1 MSQELLE
8 ELVGAIPEVEAAFII
23 DEDGI
28 IVHKHLKSSL
38 EIDPEEIATQLV
50 NPVRTIEEAVAD
62 TTNETDSVEEL
73 VIFTKKFAVFIYKLI
88 RDTYL
93 MVITRKNPLYGRT
106 RFKLRTHIP
115 SLIKS
120 L

>member
-1 MSQELLE
+1 MSNGLLE
-8 ELVGAIPEVEAAFII
+8 ELVATMPEIEAVFII

-28 IVHKHLKSSL
+28 IVHRHIRSNA
-38 EIDPEEIATQLV
+38 EIDPEEIATQFV
-50 NPVRTIEEAVAD
+50 NPVRTIEETVVD

-93 MVITRKNPLYGRT
+93 MAITRKNPLYGRT